1 MTTEKPAE
9 PSAAKPSPYVT
20 VTPSSA
26 TPIGVFAKKSPPS
39 QSQSHQEQPVYEMN
53 PGFSTAPVSSQ
64 KPLSEDDEDDDDEDS
79 MDTENFQGLNDAQL
93 IQLSKKGIAKW
104 YEQKIQDMAKGVTKL
119 RKSSVPKTE
128 VEELKRDRAKAV
140 AYEQQKFRQ
149 EITTKNSLI
158 DSLKKKLKSLQEK
171 KEKEVVAYAQC
182 AEKLSQRVKA
192 LTADLSKAKA
202 EKATTDQS
210 SAANNV
216 YKEENAKLQQ
226 KVEEQKKML
235 EKVGHLQTQNAQLQE
250 QVSI

>member
-1 MTTEKPAE
+1 M
-9 PSAAKPSPYVT
+9 
-20 VTPSSA
+20 
-26 TPIGVFAKKSPPS
+26 
-39 QSQSHQEQPVYEMN
+39 
-53 PGFSTAPVSSQ
+53 
-64 KPLSEDDEDDDDEDS
+64 
-79 MDTENFQGLNDAQL
+79 
-93 IQLSKKGIAKW
+93 
-104 YEQKIQDMAKGVTKL
+104 TKL
-119 RKSSVPKTE
+119 RKSTVPKTE

-140 AYEQQKFRQ
+140 ALEQQKFRQ

-202 EKATTDQS
+202 ATTDQS
-210 SAANNV
+210 ANNA

-250 QVSI
+250 QVSMYLKEIIVFGPGFSLSS